1 MQKLV
6 FGKHQKSVTQVMWP
20 YVNNSTKNMYV
31 MSWFII
37 QKFIDSISLALL
49 HHWFHTTEKLIINT
63 AWWASTLLQF
73 ELFAVSRTSVT
84 VATRM

>member
-1 MQKLV
+1 MV
-6 FGKHQKSVTQVMWP
+6 
-20 YVNNSTKNMYV
+20 V

-63 AWWASTLLQF
+63 AWWVTTLLPF